1 MSVQQKRVASLILK
15 EQYGEVVEK
24 VGSYCVGKGPRPLRD
39 IIRDTKLPRD
49 QVQKALCCLIQHHFV
64 TFEVNKKN
72 VTLYNAWIANIL
84 LRPRA
89 PRYIYCAKTLFGYT
103 GELITDEI
111 LQHGAVA
118 MSSVISKVMS
128 HLAEDDPDADDY
140 EVKATFAD
148 LVENRF
154 LQRVKPVHNN
164 EDNVDMNSYNEDD
177 LYALPPG
184 MTLQGV
190 VEKSINFVMYLCTIQ
205 SHRVGRW
212 GRRVQGWGAGGD
224 VALPLLGLMVEGL
237 LCTDGLQPN
246 QIKSRV
252 VL

>member
-15 EQYGEVVEK
+15 EHYGEVVEK
-24 VGSYCVGKGPRPLRD
+24 VGSYCIGKGPRPLRD

-72 VTLYNAWIANIL
+72 VTLYNAWISNIL

-118 MSSVISKVMS
+118 MSTVVSKIVS
-128 HLAEDDPDADDY
+128 HLVEDDPDADDY
-140 EVKATFAD
+140 EVKATFTD
-148 LVENRF
+148 LVKNRF

-164 EDNVDMNSYNEDD
+164 EDNVDINSYNEDD

-190 VEKSINFVMYLCTIQ
+190 VKKSIL
-205 SHRVGRW
+205 S
-212 GRRVQGWGAGGD
+212 
-224 VALPLLGLMVEGL
+224 LL
-237 LCTDGLQPN
+237 
-246 QIKSRV
+246 
-252 VL
+252 